1 MDEGMDTMEHHDLII
16 RTYPDTIHI
25 EWFYFR
31 DDWVGVTKREGEHM
45 QSKVTVMGEAV
56 PQQH

>member
-1 MDEGMDTMEHHDLII
+1 MVTMEHHDLTI

-31 DDWVGVTKREGEHM
+31 DYWVGVTKREGEHM
-45 QSKVTVMGEAV
+45 QSNVTVMGEAV
-56 PQQH
+56 PQQQ